1 MEIIQLRYLFSTDE
15 TSLNVFNAASGE
27 VVYKLSHTDS
37 LLSLDSYTTSKEVSI
52 TFICLNPFNKYQLLS
67 FHADSSI
74 CLWDY
79 EDGLLLKT
87 FKCKLKIK
95 KIININS
102 SIYAVGDSIAN
113 NSQFPS
119 FYRLL
124 FNSSSAK
131 DNQILEHELVVSNL
145 SINLDKL
152 QISIDKNVLKILT
165 IHLLIVILILIRK
178 VI

>member
-1 MEIIQLRYLFSTDE
+1 MIDKKINLNYFLNVGHLRYLFSTEE
-15 TSLNVFNAASGE
+15 TTLNVFNATSGE
-27 VVYKLSHTDS
+27 IVYKLSHANN
-37 LLSLDSYTTSKEVSI
+37 LDSDFCSKEVSI

-87 FKCKLKIK
+87 FNCRLKIK
-95 KIININS
+95 KIININN
-102 SIYAVGDSIAN
+102 SIYAVGDLKTAS

-124 FNSSSAK
+124 FDSLIAK
-131 DNQILEHELVVSNL
+131 NNQILEHELIVSNL

-152 QISIDKNVLKILT
+152 QISIDKNVFKI
-165 IHLLIVILILIRK
+165 
-178 VI
+178 